1 MNRIV
6 CIIICLCAVFACT
19 ERRDYRDVLAH
30 AHDIMEEYPDS
41 ALAILDTLGRHEKEF
56 SRHFRMQYLLYL
68 TQAQAKTGVLFTTD
82 SLTSELAK
90 HFDDSG
96 TCTEKALAYYLD
108 GCAKSDIGQAP
119 EALQAFQDAIE
130 KTDTAKN
137 EYDFQILRVIY
148 GQMSRIF
155 DKQNLPQDEI
165 WALERYIYYTR
176 KTSDEEAYIWA
187 KSQMVRPYCLLQEND
202 SVLKI
207 ANEAY
212 QSFLQLGKKEKA
224 SSALAVTIY
233 IYLERNQ
240 MDEAK
245 RAIELF
251 ENESDAFDKEGN
263 IEPGREG
270 YYHIKGFYELANK
283 NIDAAERN
291 FRKAISYGYRS
302 EGYRGLLN
310 VYREKNVIDSVVLFS
325 ELYEAAQ
332 DSLHNKMQIETI
344 HQMSSLY
351 NYNRSQKE
359 AQAERDRATRTRWIS
374 AIVLIAAV
382 LTVAGLSLLYRS
394 NIKKRKR
401 RIQRLEHELGSAIAS
416 RSEIMEELQHL
427 KDKDYESVIAAK
439 EEKLAS
445 LTETIALL
453 QAENKTYKEG
463 TMFMSTENLEQFLDS
478 DIAAQ
483 FISRATDMS
492 ERVLPTEVEW
502 TSLISRF
509 RSTNPLAYMT
519 FTTGKGLTKSEMRTC
534 ILLILDIPENI
545 IALMTNTTTSAISN
559 QKARANEKLFGK
571 KEAHP
576 LKNNLITAL
585 KTSW

>member
-68 TQAQAKTGVLFTTD
+68 TQAQAKMGVLFTTD
-82 SLTSELAK
+82 SLTSQLVR
-90 HFDDSG
+90 HFDGNGSS
-96 TCTEKALAYYLD
+96 TEKALAYYLD

-176 KTSDEEAYIWA
+176 KTSAEEAYIWA
-187 KSQMVRPYCLLQEND
+187 KSQMLRPYCLLQEND

-207 ANEAY
+207 TNEAY
-212 QSFLQLGKKEKA
+212 QSFMKLGKPEEA
-224 SSALAVTIY
+224 CSALAVTIY

-245 RAIELF
+245 KAVELF
-251 ENESDAFDKEGN
+251 ENESDAFDGEGN

-270 YYHIKGFYELANK
+270 YYYVKGFYELANK

-332 DSLHNKMQIETI
+332 DSLHNTMQMETI

-359 AQAERDRATRTRWIS
+359 AQTEREKATKTRWIS
-374 AIVLIAAV
+374 VIVLIAAA

-394 NIKKRKR
+394 NINKRKR
-401 RIQRLEHELGSAIAS
+401 RIQRLEHDLRYAIAS
-416 RSEIMEELQHL
+416 HSEIQDELQHL
-427 KDKDYESVIAAK
+427 MDKDYESVIAAK

-445 LTETIALL
+445 LTETIELL
-453 QAENKTYKEG
+453 QAENETYKAESK
-463 TMFMSTENLEQFLDS
+463 FRSTKNLEQFLDS
-478 DIAAQ
+478 NIAAQ

-492 ERVLPTEVEW
+492 ESVLPTETEW
-502 TSLISRF
+502 ASLISRF
-509 RSTNPLAYMT
+509 RSTNPLAYMA
-519 FTTGKGLTKSEMRTC
+519 FTTGKGLTKTEMRTC
-534 ILLILDIPENI
+534 ILLILDIPENV
-545 IALMTNTTTSAISN
+545 IALMTSSSTSAISN
-559 QKARANEKLFGK
+559 QKARANEKLFGR

-576 LKNNLITAL
+576 LKNNLINAM
-585 KTSW
+585 KTTW

>member
-19 ERRDYRDVLAH
+19 ERRDYGEVLAH

-56 SRHFRMQYLLYL
+56 SRHFHMQYLLYL

-82 SLTSELAK
+82 SLTNMLVR

-96 TCTEKALAYYLD
+96 TSTEKALAYYLD

-137 EYDFQILRVIY
+137 EYDFRILRVIY

-155 DKQNLPQDEI
+155 DKQKLPQDEI
-165 WALERYIYYTR
+165 WALQRYIYYTR
-176 KTSDEEAYIWA
+176 KTSAEEAYIWA
-187 KSQMVRPYCLLQEND
+187 KSQMLRPYCLLQEND

-212 QSFLQLGKKEKA
+212 QSFMKLGKPEEA
-224 SSALAVTIY
+224 CSALAVTIY

-240 MDEAK
+240 MDETKKAV
-245 RAIELF
+245 ELF
-251 ENESDAFDKEGN
+251 ENESDAFDGEGN

-270 YYHIKGFYELANK
+270 YYYVKGFYELANK

-310 VYREKNVIDSVVLFS
+310 VYREKNVMDSVVLFS

-332 DSLHNKMQIETI
+332 DSLHNTMQMETI

-351 NYNRSQKE
+351 NYNKSQKE
-359 AQAERDRATRTRWIS
+359 AQTEREKATKTRWIS
-374 AIVLIAAV
+374 AIVFIAAA

-394 NIKKRKR
+394 NINQRKR
-401 RIQRLEHELGSAIAS
+401 RIRRLEHDLSNAIS
-416 RSEIMEELQHL
+416 SHSEIQDELQHL
-427 KDKDYESVIAAK
+427 MDKDYESVIAAK

-445 LTETIALL
+445 LTETIELL
-453 QAENKTYKEG
+453 QAENETYKAESK
-463 TMFMSTENLEQFLDS
+463 FRSTKNLEQFLDS
-478 DIAAQ
+478 NIAAQ

-492 ERVLPTEVEW
+492 ESVLPTETEW
-502 TSLISRF
+502 ASLISRF
-509 RSTNPLAYMT
+509 RSTNPLAYMA
-519 FTTGKGLTKSEMRTC
+519 FTTGKGLTKTEMRTC
-534 ILLILDIPENI
+534 ILLILDIPENV
-545 IALMTNTTTSAISN
+545 IALMTSSSTSAISN
-559 QKARANEKLFGK
+559 QKARANEKLFGR

-576 LKNNLITAL
+576 LKNNLINAM
-585 KTSW
+585 KTTW